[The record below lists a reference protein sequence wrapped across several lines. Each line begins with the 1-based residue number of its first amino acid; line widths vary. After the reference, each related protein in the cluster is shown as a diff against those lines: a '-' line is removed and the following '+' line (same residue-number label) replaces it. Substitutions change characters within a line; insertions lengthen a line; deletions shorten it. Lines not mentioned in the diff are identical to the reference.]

1 MKPRTRR
8 LFFVLV
14 ALFCVGAASALI
26 GKAMKG
32 NLAYLHTPEEVLAG
46 EVPKGQVFRL
56 GGLVKEG
63 SLERSSTELEA
74 RFIVRDN
81 RNHEITVVTTKILP
95 DLFSEGKSQVSR
107 GKMGDDGL
115 FYADEVLA
123 KHDAEYMPKELAD
136 TLNKEHSPAKG
147 ATSKE
152 IPVNETS
159 SPSNLKNK
167 GAY

>member
-1 MKPRTRR
+1 MKPRTKR
-8 LFFVLV
+8 LFFVILAV
-14 ALFCVGAASALI
+14 CCVGAASALI
-26 GKAMKG
+26 SKAMKG

-63 SLERSSTELEA
+63 SLERSETELEA

-123 KHDAEYMPKELAD
+123 KHDAEYMPKELSD
-136 TLNKEHSPAKG
+136 TLNKEHTPAADKSKKG
-147 ATSKE
+147 T
-152 IPVNETS
+152 
-159 SPSNLKNK
+159 
-167 GAY
+167 Y